1 MRTGHRR
8 SRPVPWFVGLLLV
21 ATGCTANGE
30 SSESVPDAASDP
42 DPSTA
47 ETTTSPSAGR
57 AEPPGD
63 EPGDEPDDGASD
75 ERREE
80 PRDQPTP
87 RRTPEA
93 EPPHPISV
101 QALIQTDYD
110 GRGLRVGEQLADYGA
125 YTRNAV
131 TYRSE
136 GLRISGIMNV
146 PSGRGPFPVLVLNHG
161 YIDPADYVTGQGLA
175 REQDWLA
182 RQGYVVLHTDYRGH
196 AGSDDDPDVDYEL
209 RLPYAVDVVNA
220 VRAVKRSDLPHLDG
234 DRVGLLGRSMGGNVT
249 LNALVARPGLVDAAV
264 VYASTSSLA
273 ADNWRQFYQPSD
285 DRDRVNE
292 RIEQTY
298 GLPRQS
304 PRFWRAAS
312 PRRYLDRVT
321 EPVLLHHGTLD
332 DTCPISWSVETTRA
346 LRDAGRQARLIPHE
360 GEGHTMYA
368 RWQRSIEQTTEF
380 FDRHL
385 DQGVR

>member
-1 MRTGHRR
+1 VH
-8 SRPVPWFVGLLLV
+8 WFVGLLLV

-30 SSESVPDAASDP
+30 SSDAVPDEAGGAARP
-42 DPSTA
+42 TA
-47 ETTTSPSAGR
+47 ETTPSPSGAGDS
-57 AEPPGD
+57 EPPDD
-63 EPGDEPDDGASD
+63 EPGDELRDQP
-75 ERREE
+75 REE
-80 PRDQPTP
+80 PRDESTAQPA
-87 RRTPEA
+87 PEA
-93 EPPHPISV
+93 EPPHPTSV
-101 QALIQTDYD
+101 QALIEAEYD
-110 GRGLRVGEQLADYGA
+110 GRGLRVGQQLADYGA

-146 PSGRGPFPVLVLNHG
+146 PSGRGPFPMLVLVLNHG

-182 RQGYVVLHTDYRGH
+182 RQGFVVLHTDYRGH

-220 VRAVKRSDLPHLDG
+220 VRAVKRSDLPYLDG
-234 DRVGLLGRSMGGNVT
+234 DRAGLLGRSMGGNVT
-249 LNALVARPGLVDAAV
+249 LNALVARAGLVDAAV

-298 GLPRQS
+298 GLPRQA
-304 PRFWRAAS
+304 PRFWRSAS

-332 DTCPISWSVETTRA
+332 NTCPISWSVETTRA
-346 LRDAGRQARLIPHE
+346 LQDAGRQAQLISHE

-368 RWQRSIEQTTEF
+368 GWQRSMEQTTAF

-385 DQGVR
+385 T